1 MIENI
6 ALRAPETR
14 HRTPVPD
21 IPRLAREIVAHLVRT
36 GVPCAVGPEDTSGS
50 ELTAVARSCLVW
62 IIRRLNGEA
71 VPDQIERLESAAAR
85 WAHCGVPIGTVLHA
99 VHQGLKKGVDLLFP
113 VAHPGHGFDITTG
126 MTAVVQLLNSVT
138 STVSRIYVRD
148 LKSRTAAHR
157 TAVHTLTSALLS
169 GHTTTAAARECGI
182 AVASHYFVLAV
193 AIPAHPD
200 ERKPGLDRH
209 IVARRKLRRVQS
221 ALATRSDNKA
231 LSLLSVDGGTILLPA
246 EPDTE
251 PAVDELVHDL
261 SAAAQIPLTATA
273 LFAVTEEIAAA
284 TRHAHELLDTVEHLG
299 LGPGVHR
306 FTELAMEYQLTRPGI
321 GHTVLQQRLAP
332 LDDHPD
338 LGHTLRTY
346 IANNRNRQRTARQL
360 CLHPNT
366 VDYRLQRIGELTGLD
381 ISDAKAWWYLHAALI
396 TRTASPHRRAAREPV
411 DRNHPR
417 QRSTSV
423 GRKPIS
429 VGQAG
434 SAAGGSRCD
443 SHTDR

>member
-1 MIENI
+1 MIDNI

-21 IPRLAREIVAHLVRT
+21 IPRFAREIVAHLVRT
-36 GVPCAVGPEDTSGS
+36 GVPCAVAPEDTLGS

-85 WAHCGVPIGTVLHA
+85 WAHYGVPIGTVLHA

-138 STVSRIYVRD
+138 SSISKIYVRE
-148 LKSRTAAHR
+148 LKSLTAAHR

-169 GHTTTAAARECGI
+169 GHTTAAAARECGI
-182 AVASHYFVLAV
+182 SVASHYLVLAV

-221 ALATRSDNKA
+221 ALATRSDSKA

-246 EPDTE
+246 EPDAE
-251 PAVDELVHDL
+251 PAIDELVQYL

-273 LFAVTEEIAAA
+273 LFAATEEIAAA

-321 GHTVLQQRLAP
+321 GRTVLQQRLAP

-338 LGHTLRTY
+338 LGHTLQTY
-346 IANNRNRQRTARQL
+346 IANDRNRQRTARQL

-366 VDYRLQRIGELTGLD
+366 IDYRLQRIGELTGLD
-381 ISDAKAWWYLHAALI
+381 IADAKAWWYLHAALI
-396 TRTASPHRRAAREPV
+396 TRTASPHREPAN
-411 DRNHPR
+411 RNDPR
-417 QRSTSV
+417 QRTSAD
-423 GRKPIS
+423 RKPIS
-429 VGQAG
+429 VGPAG
-434 SAAGGSRCD
+434 SAAAKSRCD
-443 SHTDR
+443 GHTDS